1 MTDGV
6 QRWQVGPVVITS
18 ILEDQTDHIP
28 PDFFFPSVTT
38 ADVKQQP
45 WLVPHFADP
54 DGNLSLRVQ
63 ALVIEIG
70 GRTVVVDPCVGNGKP
85 RSQFFWND
93 QHWPFM
99 ERFAAAGFDPAGVDL
114 VVHTH
119 LHTDHVGWATHL
131 AGGRWVPTFM
141 QARHVY
147 VEPELA
153 WAQSND
159 DPDARQIYADSIE
172 PVLAAGLGDIV
183 APDAELGS
191 GLRLEPTAGHTP
203 GHVSLRVD
211 ADDEAV
217 LVTGDVIHH
226 PLQCAA
232 PAVAFVS
239 DDQPEQA
246 RATRHE
252 LLEQM
257 ADPAVVMI
265 GTHFPTLP
273 LGQVK
278 PHDRTW
284 RYQPRQPQ

>member
-1 MTDGV
+1 
-6 QRWQVGPVVITS
+6 
-18 ILEDQTDHIP
+18 
-28 PDFFFPSVTT
+28 
-38 ADVKQQP
+38 
-45 WLVPHFADP
+45 
-54 DGNLSLRVQ
+54 
-63 ALVIEIG
+63 
-70 GRTVVVDPCVGNGKP
+70 
-85 RSQFFWND
+85 
-93 QHWPFM
+93 
-99 ERFAAAGFDPAGVDL
+99 
-114 VVHTH
+114 
-119 LHTDHVGWATHL
+119 
-131 AGGRWVPTFM
+131 VPTFM

-153 WAQSND
+153 WAQSNE

-191 GLRLEPTAGHTP
+191 GLRLQPTAGHTP